1 MSTDHQRLL
10 NALCGLNP
18 KPTLKARASDKKRY
32 SELMSAAIAQV
43 VAECLRKR
51 GLSGARP
58 VASGNRV
65 SGAERRMAGGIGDKR
80 VDVTWATEE
89 AGLLLAFSVK
99 CISFPDLR
107 TKNYQKNFTNRRGD
121 MLFEAVTLH
130 RRFPYATLVGLFVF
144 DEGARHD
151 GTMRRSPTIENAHRG
166 LRLFTG
172 RQDPA
177 GRDEQFESFYLG
189 LVSASPERSTIP
201 FARVGQP
208 DSELELDHVITDALR
223 VVAERN
229 SDAYDFD
236 GHSLKPR

>member
-10 NALCGLNP
+10 NALCGLDP
-18 KPTLKARASDKKRY
+18 KPGIQAGASDKKRY
-32 SELMSAAIAQV
+32 SEMMSAVIAQV
-43 VAECLRKR
+43 IAECLRKR
-51 GLSGARP
+51 GLSSARP
-58 VASGNRV
+58 FAPGSGI

-99 CISFPDLR
+99 CISFPDRR

-151 GTMRRSPTIENAHRG
+151 ATPRRASTIDNAQRG

-172 RQDPA
+172 RNDPA

-189 LVSASPERSTIP
+189 LVSASPEKSAMP

-208 DSELELDHVITDALR
+208 DSELALDHVITEALSI
-223 VVAERN
+223 VAERN

-236 GHSLKPR
+236 GNRLRPR